1 MLKNKLI
8 KLALLLTISVS
19 SIGLAEKAEVYR
31 WEPFP
36 GQTNKIIENMMR
48 AAEIHRDQGAHVSI
62 YQMDVGSAGQP
73 LDYVLRWDNEKDW
86 AKTREQSRSAEWQKF
101 WESVSKDPSG
111 ELVMSSEFYNLDA
124 SVAANVFEGRDVFRV
139 FVWEPQ
145 PGKSM
150 ELVQLF
156 SEAKNIHEK
165 LGARIDLYSEGVGG
179 SGKFHYLMTFKNW
192 GELAKFNAKIA
203 SSKEHQ
209 ALLAKGGTTARLVQ
223 SMQGMSL

>member
-1 MLKNKLI
+1 MLKGKLI
-8 KLALLLTISVS
+8 RLAVLLTIVISPFA
-19 SIGLAEKAEVYR
+19 LAEKAEVYR

-48 AAEIHRDQGAHVSI
+48 AADIHREQGAHVSI

-73 LDYVLRWDNEKDW
+73 FDYVLRWDNEKDW
-86 AKTREQSRSAEWQKF
+86 AATRAQTRSPEWQKF

-111 ELVMSSEFYNLDA
+111 ELVMSSEFYNLDP
-124 SVAANVFEGRDVFRV
+124 SVPADVFEGRDVFRV
-139 FVWEPQ
+139 FVWQPM

-156 SEAKNIHEK
+156 SEAKSIHEK

-179 SGKFHYLMTFKNW
+179 SGNFHYLMTFKNW

-203 SSKEHQ
+203 TSKEHQ
-209 ALLAKGGTTARLVQ
+209 ALLAKGGTTAKLVQ

>member
-1 MLKNKLI
+1 MFQEKLM
-8 KLALLLTISVS
+8 KLAILLTIA
-19 SIGLAEKAEVYR
+19 IPPFALAEKAEVYR

-36 GQTNKIIENMMR
+36 GQANKIIENMMR
-48 AAEIHRDQGAHVSI
+48 AAEIHREQGAHVSI
-62 YQMDVGSAGQP
+62 YQMDVGSVGQP
-73 LDYVLRWDNEKDW
+73 FDYVLRWDNEKDW
-86 AKTREQSRSAEWQKF
+86 ARTREQSRSPEWQKF

-111 ELVMSSEFYNLDA
+111 ELVMSSEFYNLDP
-124 SVAANVFEGRDVFRV
+124 SVPADVFEGRDVFRV
-139 FVWEPQ
+139 FVWQPM

-156 SEAKNIHEK
+156 SEAKSIHEK

-179 SGKFHYLMTFKNW
+179 SGNFHYLMTFKNW

-203 SSKEHQ
+203 TSTEHQ
-209 ALLAKGGTTARLVQ
+209 ALLAKGGTTAKLVQ